1 MAVVMAVVTVIGAG
15 TLTAVAV
22 LFPWRL
28 RSSFIL
34 RLLRPW
40 SILRH
45 RSFMLRP
52 QWSMLRHQ
60 PQWFMPLRPQWST
73 PLRPQWSTPLR
84 RSSTLPRLFI
94 APLGLLSVPVGKTG
108 LGCLCLELSRN

>member
-34 RLLRPW
+34 RLLRQW
-40 SILRH
+40 SMHRH

-52 QWSMLRHQ
+52 QSFTPLLRWWSMHRH
-60 PQWFMPLRPQWST
+60 R
-73 PLRPQWSTPLR
+73 
-84 RSSTLPRLFI
+84 
-94 APLGLLSVPVGKTG
+94 
-108 LGCLCLELSRN
+108 

>member
-1 MAVVMAVVTVIGAG
+1 MAAAVMAVVMVIGVG

-22 LFPWRL
+22 LFPWRH

-52 QWSMLRHQ
+52 QWSMLRHR
-60 PQWFMPLRPQWST
+60 PQWFMPLLRWWSMH
-73 PLRPQWSTPLR
+73 RHR
-84 RSSTLPRLFI
+84 
-94 APLGLLSVPVGKTG
+94 
-108 LGCLCLELSRN
+108 